1 MERTQLLC
9 SAVKK
14 PGAPSTSDLVLTWTV
29 GAGGVYSA
37 TLNAAPAPTHCCNKS
52 KGSKWTLSNWKRFFS
67 GRQHSS
73 CFFKR
78 GKINLSFVRQLRK
91 APDVLLTELE

>member
-29 GAGGVYSA
+29 GAGVGVLLCNPKCCPRSYIAVINPKAANGHSA
-37 TLNAAPAPTHCCNKS
+37 IGNGSSRVGNTAPASSREAKS
-52 KGSKWTLSNWKRFFS
+52 
-67 GRQHSS
+67 
-73 CFFKR
+73 
-78 GKINLSFVRQLRK
+78 I
-91 APDVLLTELE
+91 